1 MVKKLK
7 PIVFHNSWEEQRLYG
22 QRYTLEMTAAER
34 LSEMYRLNEKL
45 YGKSDWHSAKIT
57 ELYQALPGES
67 VRDFYRRINEQKEQ
81 Q

>member
-7 PIVFHNSWEEQRLYG
+7 PIVFHDSWEEQRLYG
-22 QRYTLEMTAAER
+22 QRYTREMTAAER

-45 YGKSDWHSAKIT
+45 YGKFDWHSAKIT
-57 ELYQALPGES
+57 ELHQASPRES
-67 VRDFYRRINEQKEQ
+67 VRDFYCRIDKKKQ